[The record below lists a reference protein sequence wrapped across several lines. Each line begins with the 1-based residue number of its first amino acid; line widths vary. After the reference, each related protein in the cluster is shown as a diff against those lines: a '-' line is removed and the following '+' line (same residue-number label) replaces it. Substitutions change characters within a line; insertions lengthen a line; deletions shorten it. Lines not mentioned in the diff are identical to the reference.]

1 MVMRDHD
8 LARELEELVTAL
20 DRRVPQLERAAE
32 SAIAHD
38 AAALKV
44 KALKRLEELRE
55 RESVTTPAAVK
66 GKR

>member
-1 MVMRDHD
+1 MVIRNRE
-8 LARELEELVTAL
+8 LARALEELVTAL

-55 RESVTTPAAVK
+55 RESATTAPAEVN
-66 GKR
+66 R